1 MKPFMFKLSLF
12 MIVFSLSIIATAVTA
27 VVGDYFTSVCCGI
40 ATAIMMYIIKIASDE
55 DKANVKA
62 GE

>member
-1 MKPFMFKLSLF
+1 MKPFIFKLSLF

-27 VVGDYFTSVCCGI
+27 AVGDYLTAICCGI
-40 ATAIMMYIIKIASDE
+40 NVIIMIYIIKIASDE